1 MSYCFE
7 EGKAEV
13 GGLRRDDLNSM
24 ASGWLVFAGMHGWLV
39 FFLGVS
45 VRGRGADTF
54 IPIDLFNDE
63 EGIMIL

>member
-1 MSYCFE
+1 
-7 EGKAEV
+7 
-13 GGLRRDDLNSM
+13 M